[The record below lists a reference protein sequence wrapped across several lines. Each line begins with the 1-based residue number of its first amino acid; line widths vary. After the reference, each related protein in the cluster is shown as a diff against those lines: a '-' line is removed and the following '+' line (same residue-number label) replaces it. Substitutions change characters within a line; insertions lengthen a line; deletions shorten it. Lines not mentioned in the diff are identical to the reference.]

1 MTSKPM
7 KLRHLS
13 DDELRNWA
21 RQYAVESFDK
31 LDRDSLLR

>member
-1 MTSKPM
+1 M

-21 RQYAVESFDK
+21 KQYAVKAYDV
-31 LDRDSLLR
+31 LDRESLLG